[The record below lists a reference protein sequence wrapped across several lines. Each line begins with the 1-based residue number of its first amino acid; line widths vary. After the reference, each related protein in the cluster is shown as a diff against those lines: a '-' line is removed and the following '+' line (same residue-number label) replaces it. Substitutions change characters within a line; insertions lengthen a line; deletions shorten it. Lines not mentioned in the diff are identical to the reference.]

1 MRKFEFGRTETSSNR
16 VTGTDI
22 VKRGGVDQDCTTF
35 LVALLDGL
43 EASRGQLGQ
52 LSDADGQSQI
62 LGFAMKIFKRA
73 DDVYRAGKANK
84 KTGKALYAAGNFLT
98 VLKQFGPMDKKL
110 DNLRKYA
117 LISASRILK
126 CLRNNQRPIPPEGVS
141 DTSPDLPSAPGYND
155 KPSTTTNGLLDIP
168 AAPGFGDSDTKP
180 STDGLLDIPAAPGF
194 GDSDTKPSTN
204 GLLDIP
210 AAPGF
215 GDSDTKPST
224 NGFLDIP
231 AAPGFGDS
239 DTKPSTNGLLDIPAA
254 PGFGDSD
261 TKPSTNGFLDIP
273 AAPGFGDSDTKP
285 TTNDAL
291 DIPAA
296 PGFDDVPVAP
306 STSRT
311 EVSKKQD
318 DGAAG
323 LIRKAEEF
331 EKAKKYK
338 RSLDSYVE
346 ALNLMMNALGSAQ
359 KGSPAHTKLLSVITG
374 LMGKAEMLKKKLK
387 NVPDLSDEFRVQITT
402 WQGIPIGKR
411 FGADAVL
418 LRALQLDQKEYYG
431 DAVDAYEEALGIY
444 IQKVLK
450 SVDSKFKPALYK
462 GLEALMSRAEKIKKA
477 L

>member
-155 KPSTTTNGLLDIP
+155 KPSTTTNGL
-168 AAPGFGDSDTKP
+168 
-180 STDGLLDIPAAPGF
+180 
-194 GDSDTKPSTN
+194 
-204 GLLDIP
+204 
-210 AAPGF
+210 
-215 GDSDTKPST
+215 
-224 NGFLDIP
+224 
-231 AAPGFGDS
+231 
-239 DTKPSTNGLLDIPAA
+239 
-254 PGFGDSD
+254 
-261 TKPSTNGFLDIP
+261 LDIP